1 VEKTQSR
8 ILVVDDEEEV
18 LNTLTKFLTI
28 KGYDV
33 YTAKDGSKAIEKVKE
48 VRPHV
53 VLLDIIMPG
62 MSGIDTLKEIK
73 KIDPEVGVI
82 MATAVTDE
90 ELAKK
95 TIQLGA
101 YDYITKPFDLNY
113 IETVLLVKII
123 QMTG

>member
-1 VEKTQSR
+1 VEKIKSR

-18 LNTLTKFLTI
+18 LNTLSKFLTL

-33 YTAKDGSKAIEKVKE
+33 YTAKDGLKAIEKVKE

-73 KIDPEVGVI
+73 KIDPRVGVI

-90 ELAKK
+90 ELAKR

-123 QMTG
+123 EMLG

>member
-1 VEKTQSR
+1 MERIKRR

-33 YTAKDGSKAIEKVKE
+33 YTAEDGLKAIEKVKE
-48 VRPHV
+48 VRPHI

-62 MSGIDTLKEIK
+62 MGGIDALKEIK
-73 KIDPEVGVI
+73 KIDPGVGVI

-90 ELAKK
+90 ELAKR

-113 IETVLLVKII
+113 IETVVLVKII
-123 QMTG
+123 QMIG